1 MNYFLL
7 LPFLIK
13 LIFSFLSP
21 SSPPTDVS
29 VQILGLNDFHGQLN
43 TTSALHDKAVG
54 RADYISAYIQSYRDK
69 NPNTLLVHT
78 GDMIGGSPPISAL
91 FHDEP
96 TMEFLNNLQFD
107 VGTIGNH
114 EFDRGPIALQQL
126 INGESVT
133 QTSSFSG
140 SSFPYISANI
150 VYSETN
156 QSLFLPYIIKWIDGI
171 PIAFI
176 GVSTNDTPLLTMY
189 NDMSSIRFLDE
200 ASSINLYVYQLQK
213 KGIHAFVILAHLGG
227 NTTES
232 NTNGPLADLANQI
245 DPDVDIIF
253 GGHTHSYING
263 NVNGKLLVQ
272 AYSYGKAFSNVTFTL
287 NRKTKDITKKAA
299 TIVPVYQNAISPD
312 FHTRNWIDSYA
323 SKIQSKVEEQLG
335 ITDHELTRNQNEHG
349 QSNLGTVLAIAQC
362 QTMQADI
369 AFVNPGSIR
378 HNLKKGTI
386 TWEDTFL
393 IQPFGNKLIKMYLSG
408 KEIRNVLQEQWKEET
423 RMLQISG
430 IRYSWKNNI
439 IQTISLDDGTP
450 LRDDQIYSVVVN
462 SFLANGGD
470 KFLTFKEGRNRS
482 EGPTDQEA
490 FANFIRSISH
500 IDTLP
505 QNFLQKI
512 Y

>member
-21 SSPPTDVS
+21 SSSPTDVS

-156 QSLFLPYIIKWIDGI
+156 QPLF
-171 PIAFI
+171 
-176 GVSTNDTPLLTMY
+176 PLY
-189 NDMSSIRFLDE
+189 N
-200 ASSINLYVYQLQK
+200 
-213 KGIHAFVILAHLGG
+213 
-227 NTTES
+227 
-232 NTNGPLADLANQI
+232 
-245 DPDVDIIF
+245 
-253 GGHTHSYING
+253 
-263 NVNGKLLVQ
+263 
-272 AYSYGKAFSNVTFTL
+272 
-287 NRKTKDITKKAA
+287 
-299 TIVPVYQNAISPD
+299 
-312 FHTRNWIDSYA
+312 
-323 SKIQSKVEEQLG
+323 
-335 ITDHELTRNQNEHG
+335 
-349 QSNLGTVLAIAQC
+349 
-362 QTMQADI
+362 
-369 AFVNPGSIR
+369 
-378 HNLKKGTI
+378 
-386 TWEDTFL
+386 
-393 IQPFGNKLIKMYLSG
+393 
-408 KEIRNVLQEQWKEET
+408 
-423 RMLQISG
+423 
-430 IRYSWKNNI
+430 
-439 IQTISLDDGTP
+439 
-450 LRDDQIYSVVVN
+450 
-462 SFLANGGD
+462 
-470 KFLTFKEGRNRS
+470 
-482 EGPTDQEA
+482 
-490 FANFIRSISH
+490 
-500 IDTLP
+500 
-505 QNFLQKI
+505 
-512 Y
+512 